1 MQSVPVPAIS
11 AGDVLVSR
19 WSARADLYEISMVP
33 ALACM
38 KCTRYEEGIDA
49 GPARASI
56 GGWAPGSPAITP
68 VSCIST
74 ES

>member
-1 MQSVPVPAIS
+1 MS

-56 GGWAPGSPAITP
+56 GGVGAWFTCNHTHFLHLDG
-68 VSCIST
+68 
-74 ES
+74 E